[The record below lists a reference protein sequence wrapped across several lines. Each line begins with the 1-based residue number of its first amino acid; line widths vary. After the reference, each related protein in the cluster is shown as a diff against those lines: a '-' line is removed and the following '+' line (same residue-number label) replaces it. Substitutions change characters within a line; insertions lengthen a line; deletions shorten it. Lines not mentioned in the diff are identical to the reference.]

1 MKPETIDHLEEVS
14 ELCDM
19 SPSEFIESC
28 ENDSVELMVALIS
41 AVNKKFVEKFPELE
55 LSSDQDGL
63 FINYLED
70 QTVNDEAE
78 EYLEYLEDKVFT
90 KGSYK
95 INIEILECNN
105 S

>member
-28 ENDSVELMVALIS
+28 ENDSVELM
-41 AVNKKFVEKFPELE
+41 VEKFPELE